1 MYPLLSDRNW
11 SSEAEQK
18 ESEGDAA
25 EATPK
30 LDVAAA
36 EVGVATERRIIGGVD
51 TLPSTPPNMASASS
65 EITPTPL
72 MSDGVDAARAASI
85 VVVAGGTAII
95 GEAAAIE
102 DVVSVNAIDLEEEE
116 LSTDVV
122 RGGGTLIGVVSC
134 CCCC

>member
-1 MYPLLSDRNW
+1 MYPLLSERNW
-11 SSEAEQK
+11 SSDAEQK

-72 MSDGVDAARAASI
+72 TSDGVDAARAASM

-95 GEAAAIE
+95 GDAAVVDDVISVVAIG
-102 DVVSVNAIDLEEEE
+102 LEEEE
-116 LSTDVV
+116 LSTNAV
-122 RGGGTLIGVVSC
+122 
-134 CCCC
+134 